1 MNPRVSSGRVQTRNP
16 IAQSLALAVLGLA
29 LVAAVIMGAVV
40 FAVLLGIFAVG
51 YLMSLAYAWWRLFR
65 LRRRAT
71 FTDPVFVDPVFVD
84 QGQPIPAKTDYIE
97 GDYEVVEATA
107 EAARRGSGG
116 PA

>member
-40 FAVLLGIFAVG
+40 FAVLLGVFAVG

-71 FTDPVFVDPVFVD
+71 FVDPVFGD
-84 QGQPIPAKTDYIE
+84 PGQPIPAKTNYVE
-97 GDYEVVEATA
+97 AEYEVVEATA